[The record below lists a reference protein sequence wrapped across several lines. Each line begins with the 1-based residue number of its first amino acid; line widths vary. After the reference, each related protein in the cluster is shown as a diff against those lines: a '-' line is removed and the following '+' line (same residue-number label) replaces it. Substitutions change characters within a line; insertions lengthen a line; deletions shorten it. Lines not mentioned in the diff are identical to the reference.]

1 MDYYKL
7 LLLLQL
13 LNMLGTLAVGAWVYL
28 DRKNNKTADV
38 VTSLGERVVQV
49 EEGLSQAALSK
60 GVLDAIPHQIA
71 AVERKIDERVDV
83 HADRLTRVE
92 EQIKAAPTHSD
103 LGKIYDKLN
112 GVAESSQGVERQLQ
126 GVADNVKIIMSRI
139 VDRGMQ

>member
-7 LLLLQL
+7 LLLLQF

-28 DRKNNKTADV
+28 DRKNNKTADA
-38 VTSLGERVVQV
+38 VTALGERVVQV
-49 EEGLSQAALSK
+49 EEGLDQAALSRAALE
-60 GVLDAIPHQIA
+60 GIPKQIA
-71 AVERKIDERVDV
+71 DVERKIDERVDV
-83 HADRLTRVE
+83 HADRLARVE
-92 EQIKAAPTHSD
+92 ENIKAAPTHHD
-103 LGKIYDKLN
+103 LEKIYIKLN